1 MDQGRIGGTALEKLR
16 AAAGKYKYAI
26 AVIVFGALLMLL
38 PTGRGRETGSAGP
51 TAAET
56 RTSVQSEMEA
66 ALAAF
71 DGAGRLRLVLSVE
84 PETQRCTGALVVCEG
99 GGSAAVRL
107 ELTRA
112 LSALTGLSSEKIA
125 IVKGKP

>member
-1 MDQGRIGGTALEKLR
+1 MDRGRIGGTAAERLR

-26 AVIVFGALLMLL
+26 AVILLGTLLMLL
-38 PTGRGRETGSAGP
+38 PTGSRREAG
-51 TAAET
+51 TAGVSAAET

-71 DGAGRLRLVLSVE
+71 EGAGRLRLVLSVE

>member
-1 MDQGRIGGTALEKLR
+1 MDRERIGGAAGEKLR

-26 AVIVFGALLMLL
+26 AVLLLGALLMLL
-38 PTGRGRETGSAGP
+38 PTGSGREAESAGAS
-51 TAAET
+51 AAET
-56 RTSVQSEMEA
+56 RTSVQAEMEA
-66 ALAAF
+66 ALAAI
-71 DGAGRLRLVLSVE
+71 DGAGRLRLVLSME
-84 PETQRCTGALVVCEG
+84 AQRCTGALVVCEG